1 MTQSLNRQNLSI
13 ADQINQAE
21 IYDKNGRLDPV
32 ASDIANREIFSEANI
47 ARLPGGS
54 IDHVVTAV
62 KHAATKTVVLARKN

>member
-32 ASDIANREIFSEANI
+32 ATDAANKEVFSEANVV
-47 ARLPGGS
+47 RLPGGS
-54 IDHVVTAV
+54 VNA
-62 KHAATKTVVLARKN
+62 AATAANHATTKTTVLSRKN